1 MSGTPTKAG
10 VTHLTIKAT
19 FGSGSNKYVVLQAF
33 TDQRTCGAAESNFM
47 LGLCCN
53 SPHVYSV
60 VG

>member
-33 TDQRTCGAAESNFM
+33 TDQLWCGEALSQFM
-47 LGLCCN
+47 FGLCCN